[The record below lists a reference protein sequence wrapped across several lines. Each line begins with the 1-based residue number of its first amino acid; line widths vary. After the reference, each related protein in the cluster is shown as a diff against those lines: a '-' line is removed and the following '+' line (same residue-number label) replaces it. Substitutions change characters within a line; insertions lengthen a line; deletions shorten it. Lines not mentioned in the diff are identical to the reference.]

1 MEDAQKIQCSQTLT
15 QLIEQ
20 YNDDPYMTNRIY
32 QYVINQ
38 LPTVFGNMKKMNIER
53 NNRHATLTNE
63 QELFINNFMN
73 NNQYFYVPSTEHFFN
88 YDGVNYQLT
97 NQDDILYEVLTGINR
112 GRSLLSWKQKTKIS
126 IMRRIKDIN
135 LLDTIPESETIQSV
149 IKTLYP
155 FMFSSKKEAKY
166 FLTIIGD
173 NILKKNNNLTYFID
187 ISAKEF
193 IQKFNYISQYLI
205 GAQLSHTFKHKYHD
219 HLYEDCRVLNILDN
233 ARDETTWSNILSQNA
248 LNIICVAC
256 HYSNRYGSADEYLGT
271 CNDKDLVNKAF
282 FIKNIKQDTLVDNFI
297 SEYLDIPEDKNI
309 VQQATLELTRE
320 QPSPVHVTWKNM
332 MYLWK
337 LYIENL
343 RIPSIIFSQPLKT
356 IMTTRLEKY
365 YVEDTDTFVNICSS
379 HLPSIQQFLNF
390 WKESIYIDENETDF
404 EIEELHILFKKW
416 CEINNEYPSH
426 INDKRI
432 IDLITYYFPI
442 VEIEKNKYLSKI
454 KCHMWDK
461 QADIQNALDELKET
475 VRVNAGAYDENVDQ
489 AQLYSNISVYDAY
502 TFYCTYTSGPMAN
515 LSHGRTSTSRRVQI
529 TSKSYFEKFL
539 FETYGDYI
547 VDSSYISSE
556 WFID

>member
-219 HLYEDCRVLNILDN
+219 HLYEDCRVLNILYN
-233 ARDETTWSNILSQNA
+233 
-248 LNIICVAC
+248 
-256 HYSNRYGSADEYLGT
+256 
-271 CNDKDLVNKAF
+271 
-282 FIKNIKQDTLVDNFI
+282 
-297 SEYLDIPEDKNI
+297 P
-309 VQQATLELTRE
+309 
-320 QPSPVHVTWKNM
+320 
-332 MYLWK
+332 
-337 LYIENL
+337 
-343 RIPSIIFSQPLKT
+343 
-356 IMTTRLEKY
+356 
-365 YVEDTDTFVNICSS
+365 
-379 HLPSIQQFLNF
+379 
-390 WKESIYIDENETDF
+390 
-404 EIEELHILFKKW
+404 
-416 CEINNEYPSH
+416 H
-426 INDKRI
+426 INGHGIYVR
-432 IDLITYYFPI
+432 I
-442 VEIEKNKYLSKI
+442 VEY
-454 KCHMWDK
+454 
-461 QADIQNALDELKET
+461 
-475 VRVNAGAYDENVDQ
+475 
-489 AQLYSNISVYDAY
+489 
-502 TFYCTYTSGPMAN
+502 
-515 LSHGRTSTSRRVQI
+515 
-529 TSKSYFEKFL
+529 
-539 FETYGDYI
+539 
-547 VDSSYISSE
+547 
-556 WFID
+556 